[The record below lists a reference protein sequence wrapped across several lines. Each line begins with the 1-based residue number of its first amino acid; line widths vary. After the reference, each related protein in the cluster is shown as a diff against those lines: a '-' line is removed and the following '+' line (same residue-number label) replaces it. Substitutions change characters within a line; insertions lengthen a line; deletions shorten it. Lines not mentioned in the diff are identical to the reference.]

1 MSHDKKPSVLK
12 AIARVLGGLVA
23 LIVILVVAGHDDAL
37 KDRYPKEGVPVLTF
51 HRSAEHPSRVE
62 LPLKRLN

>member
-1 MSHDKKPSVLK
+1 MSHDKKPSALK

-37 KDRYPKEGVPVLTF
+37 KDSKN
-51 HRSAEHPSRVE
+51 H
-62 LPLKRLN
+62 